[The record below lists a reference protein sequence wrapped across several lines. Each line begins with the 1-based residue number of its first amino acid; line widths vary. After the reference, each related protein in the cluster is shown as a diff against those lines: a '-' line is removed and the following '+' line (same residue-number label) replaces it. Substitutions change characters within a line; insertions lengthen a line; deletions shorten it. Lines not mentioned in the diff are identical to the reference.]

1 MLITN
6 YFPNPNAWV
15 SEPPLNFVLLKEG
28 YVIKVVN
35 DLKDEDKLKKITEI
49 KMRNELWGGTYSPL
63 INFYGPSD
71 IFIPNEIQ
79 STQESTREHKVL
91 VSFLKSN
98 LQKSV
103 RRKQVDIGLRTA
115 KALMKMD
122 PTQLL
127 RRLPIILCEDIGMHE
142 CFSGLVWLMVMV
154 GKGYKLQK
162 RDKNYIYGVIR
173 WMCNSTKQI
182 PPERIDKF
190 DYKTLTKDV
199 WNRMDMSRKSALMAI
214 YIRMNYGGMS
224 GDMKMLK
231 FWMKHVMSDGG
242 FWTDEIQPQDDPQ
255 DGIHNF
261 NFDTDTLDC
270 AIDFHV
276 FPDLIGNV
284 HNNHSQFTKGQIK
297 RVIWFCMSGPNYR
310 DGAFVPDDY
319 EEHLG
324 VFECIKETLGKL
336 QMDKRFLLEGLLK
349 KVSSKNNI
357 INIL

>member
-1 MLITN
+1 MLITHF
-6 YFPNPNAWV
+6 FPNPNEWV
-15 SEPPLNFVLLKEG
+15 SEPPLNFVLIER
-28 YVIKVVN
+28 YDIKVVD

-71 IFIPNEIQ
+71 IFIKNEIQ

-98 LQKSV
+98 LQKAV
-103 RRKQVDIGLRTA
+103 RRRQVDIGLRTA
-115 KALMKMD
+115 KTLMKMD
-122 PTQLL
+122 PTQFL
-127 RRLPIILCEDIGMHE
+127 RRLPIILCEDIGMHA
-142 CFSGLVWLMVMV
+142 CFSGLVSLMVMV

-173 WMCNSTKQI
+173 WMCSSSKQI
-182 PPERIDKF
+182 PPERIEKF
-190 DYKTLTKDV
+190 DYKNLTKDV
-199 WNRMDMSRKSALMAI
+199 WNDMDMARKSVLMAL

-231 FWMKHVMSDGG
+231 FWMKHVMSRGE
-242 FWTDEIQPQDDPQ
+242 FWTDVIQPKSSYDIP
-255 DGIHNF
+255 NF

-297 RVIWFCMSGPNYR
+297 KAIWFCMSGPNYR
-310 DGAFVPDDY
+310 MGAYVPEDY
-319 EEHLG
+319 EEHLI
-324 VFECIKETLGKL
+324 VYECIKGTLLKL
-336 QMDKRFLLEGLLK
+336 QMDKKGFIKRLF
-349 KVSSKNNI
+349 
-357 INIL
+357 